1 MPRNL
6 AKVIRRLRTKADLTV
21 TRAAAPTLVKGRS
34 VAGLTS
40 TFPIKGSV
48 QPLTD
53 KEIQFLPE
61 GLRAT
66 ATWALF
72 TDAVLTTDGFPDQ
85 LTFQGILYTVK
96 ATQDWRANAGYAR
109 YVLVKNEVAT
119 P

>member
-1 MPRNL
+1 MRNL
-6 AKVIRRLRTKADLTV
+6 SRVIGRLRTKAALTV
-21 TRAAAPTLVKGRS
+21 TRTAAPILVKGRS

-40 TFPIKGSV
+40 TFPIRGSI

-72 TDAVLTTDGFPDQ
+72 TDAVLTTDGTPDQ
-85 LTFQGILYTVK
+85 VTFQSVTYTVK
-96 ATQDWRANAGYAR
+96 ATQDWQANAAYAR
-109 YVLVKNEVAT
+109 YVLVKNEVAA